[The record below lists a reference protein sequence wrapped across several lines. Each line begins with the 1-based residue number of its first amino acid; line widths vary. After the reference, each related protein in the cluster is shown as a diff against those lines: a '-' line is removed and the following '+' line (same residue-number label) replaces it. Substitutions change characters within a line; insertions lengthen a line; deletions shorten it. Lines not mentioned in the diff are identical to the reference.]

1 MVALKMIR
9 WAKIDNF
16 TLVQTGSNR
25 IQHDLKFSTSKIM
38 LIVKL
43 TAHNNDKLVLF
54 FIYYRFY
61 RITKFWIPL
70 SFEAGDI
77 RE

>member
-1 MVALKMIR
+1 MAALEMIR

-38 LIVKL
+38 LIIKL
-43 TAHNNDKLVLF
+43 TAHNKDKRVLF
-54 FIYYRFY
+54 LNLLPF
-61 RITKFWIPL
+61 
-70 SFEAGDI
+70 
-77 RE
+77 

>member
-1 MVALKMIR
+1 MFLIMAALEMIR

-38 LIVKL
+38 LIIKL
-43 TAHNNDKLVLF
+43 TAHNKDKLVLF
-54 FIYYRFY
+54 SNILPF
-61 RITKFWIPL
+61 L
-70 SFEAGDI
+70 LD
-77 RE
+77 